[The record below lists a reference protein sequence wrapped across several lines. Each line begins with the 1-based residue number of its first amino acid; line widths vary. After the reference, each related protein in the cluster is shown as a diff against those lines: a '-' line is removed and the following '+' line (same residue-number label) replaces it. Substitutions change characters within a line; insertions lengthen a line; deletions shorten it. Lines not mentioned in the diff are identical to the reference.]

1 MSATRR
7 RSRSAA
13 SDVSSTANRTD
24 CFIKPVNAQPLCRG
38 SLATLS
44 TETRTRTR
52 EAESL
57 KQLLARE
64 DREPWTRAQLER
76 VIGGNP
82 LDLSDALHNLSAT
95 GVIHLSEEHVSVSR
109 AASRTARLITM
120 F

>member
-1 MSATRR
+1 M
-7 RSRSAA
+7 
-13 SDVSSTANRTD
+13 
-24 CFIKPVNAQPLCRG
+24 
-38 SLATLS
+38 
-44 TETRTRTR
+44 R

-64 DREPWTRAQLER
+64 DHEPWSRAQLER

-95 GVIHLSEEHVSVSR
+95 GVIHLSEEQVTPSR
-109 AASRTARLITM
+109 VASRTARLIAM